1 MSNELINNIK
11 VWIDIENKIS
21 LLQIELKKLKS
32 YKKKIS
38 EELKNEMKKD
48 DLDNIDTHT
57 GQIRYVKNNVKKSFN
72 KKDLKNILEMYFNDK
87 NEADKIIEYIN
98 NNREVNVK
106 ETIQFKKKV

>member
-11 VWIDIENKIS
+11 VWIDVENKIS
-21 LLQIELKKLKS
+21 LLQSELKKLKS
-32 YKKKIS
+32 YKKNIS
-38 EELKNEMKKD
+38 EELKSEMKKE
-48 DLDNIDTHT
+48 DLDNIDTQT

-72 KKDLKNILEMYFNDK
+72 KKDLTMILNSYYNDK